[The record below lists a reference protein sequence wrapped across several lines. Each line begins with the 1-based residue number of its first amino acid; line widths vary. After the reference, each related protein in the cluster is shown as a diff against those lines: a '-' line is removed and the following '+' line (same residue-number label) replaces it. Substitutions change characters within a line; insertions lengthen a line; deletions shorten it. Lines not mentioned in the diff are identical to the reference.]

1 MKNKILAIST
11 CDPEKTAILLAEFST
26 DTSSS
31 TLRKCGIRSVVITD
45 KKVWRAETHQS
56 EELLPEIDK
65 LLKKNKVL
73 PKNLGLIIVNIGPGS
88 FTGTRVGVATAN
100 ALVFGLEIPVAG
112 VKNKGK
118 IEDILKVG
126 FKLFQEGRIK
136 EGIIAKPFYDQAP
149 NITKSKRM

>member
-1 MKNKILAIST
+1 
-11 CDPEKTAILLAEFST
+11 
-26 DTSSS
+26 
-31 TLRKCGIRSVVITD
+31 
-45 KKVWRAETHQS
+45 
-56 EELLPEIDK
+56 LPEIDK

-126 FKLFQEGRIK
+126 FELFQEGRIK